1 MKRIDHQ
8 GAAPPLSRSDR
19 SRSLKAADALALS
32 PHCRAGHRPG
42 QRWTLLL
49 ASPVA
54 AAIGLLSLIYE
65 TPAQTPTSMASTAT
79 GSPMTP
85 ADLAPR
91 LEPLRAEFKLPA
103 LAAAVVHKDAIVAWG
118 AVGVRKHGGA
128 EQVTPADKF
137 HIGSC
142 TKSMTAVLAAMF
154 VERGQLAWSTTLEEV
169 FPERAEQMNSAFRTV
184 TLEQLLCHRS
194 GAPES
199 LDADGLWGR
208 IWAHGGAP
216 LEQRLF
222 LLDGVTRQPPVA
234 APGTRFI
241 YSNAGYA
248 MAGAM
253 IERVAGKPWE
263 DLIREM
269 LFAPLEMGT
278 AGFGAPAAPGQVDQ
292 PWGHPAGLLGLK
304 PVPPGPRADNP
315 PAIAPAGTV
324 HCSIGDLAK
333 YAAFHLRGARGTAR
347 LLKAATFKK
356 LHTPVAGQDYAL
368 GWLAVP
374 REWAGGL
381 ALTHTGS
388 NTMFFA
394 VIWLAPA
401 KDFGVVVATNLGG
414 RRAEQ
419 GCDKTAWTLIQD
431 YLLK

>member
-1 MKRIDHQ
+1 MTHKPTIEP
-8 GAAPPLSRSDR
+8 APSSGLPPAGQATVASKVPNAGR
-19 SRSLKAADALALS
+19 
-32 PHCRAGHRPG
+32 RAGREEAG
-42 QRWTLLL
+42 LRAIAILL
-49 ASPVA
+49 AA
-54 AAIGLLSLIYE
+54 AASSLLWVMN
-65 TPAQTPTSMASTAT
+65 ATSAPEPNSAPRPDASTT
-79 GSPMTP
+79 LSP
-85 ADLAPR
+85 ADLSTR

-103 LAAAVVHKDAIVAWG
+103 LAAAVLHHDRVVALG
-118 AVGVRKHGGA
+118 AVGVRKAGSTA
-128 EQVTPADKF
+128 AVTPADKF

-154 VERGQLAWSTTLEEV
+154 VERGRLRWDTPLGGI
-169 FPERAEQMNSAFRTV
+169 FPERADQMNPAFRAV
-184 TLEQLLCHRS
+184 TLEQLLAHRS

-208 IWAHGGAP
+208 IWAHDGAP
-216 LEQRLF
+216 PEQRLL
-222 LLDGVTRQPPVA
+222 LLDGVTRRPPAA
-234 APGTRFI
+234 APGTKYI

-269 LFAPLEMGT
+269 LFAPLGMDS
-278 AGFGAPAAPGQVDQ
+278 AGFGAPATPGEVDQ
-292 PWGHPAGLLGLK
+292 PWGHTAGLLGLK

-315 PAIAPAGTV
+315 PTIAPAGTV

-333 YAAFHLRGARGTAR
+333 YAAFHLRGARGAAK
-347 LLKAATFKK
+347 LLQAETFKT
-356 LHTPVAGQDYAL
+356 LHTPISGQDYAL
-368 GWLAVP
+368 GWLVVP
-374 REWAGGL
+374 RDWAGGL
-381 ALTHTGS
+381 ALTHSGS
-388 NTMFFA
+388 NTMFFT

-419 GCDKTAWTLIQD
+419 GCDKTAWTLIRD

>member
-1 MKRIDHQ
+1 MTLP
-8 GAAPPLSRSDR
+8 GAVPLPSRPAPSRPFNAAGGLNRLAPRRRDAR
-19 SRSLKAADALALS
+19 PERGRTVSLAV
-32 PHCRAGHRPG
+32 
-42 QRWTLLL
+42 
-49 ASPVA
+49 VA
-54 AAIGLLSLIYE
+54 AAVTGLLCSSKATLAQE
-65 TPAQTPTSMASTAT
+65 LTPRPQAEVSATTS
-79 GSPMTP
+79 P
-85 ADLAPR
+85 ADLAGR
-91 LEPLRAEFKLPA
+91 LEPLRAKFELPA
-103 LAAAVVHKDAIVAWG
+103 LAAAVVQQNRIVGLG
-118 AVGVRKHGGA
+118 AVGVRKAGTSEA
-128 EQVTPADKF
+128 VTTEDRF

-154 VERGQLAWSTTLEEV
+154 VERGRLKWETTLGEV
-169 FPERAEQMNSAFRTV
+169 FPERAEQMDPAFRSV
-184 TLEQLLCHRS
+184 TLEQLLSHRS
-194 GAPES
+194 GAPTS

-216 LEQRLF
+216 PEQRLF
-222 LLDGVTRQPPVA
+222 LLDGVTRRPPA
-234 APGTRFI
+234 ATPGTKYI

-263 DLIREM
+263 DVIRQM
-269 LFAPLEMGT
+269 LFAPLGMDT
-278 AGFGAPAAPGQVDQ
+278 AGFGAPATPGKVDQ
-292 PWGHPAGLLGLK
+292 PWGHTAGPLSLK

-324 HCSIGDLAK
+324 HCAIGDLAK
-333 YAAFHLRGARGTAR
+333 YAAFHLRGARGTEK
-347 LLKAATFKK
+347 LLLAETFKK

-368 GWLAVP
+368 GWLVVP
-374 REWAGGL
+374 RDWAGGL